1 MGACVTLAGVTRDFP
16 EGFLWGASTAAHQVE
31 GNNDN
36 SDWWDWELADGGAH
50 VHEPSGVAID
60 QWHRYRDDMALL
72 GGLGHNA
79 HRLSVEWSRL
89 EPEPG
94 RFDDEAFDHYADV
107 LDTVL
112 ANGMTPFVTTYHF
125 TLPRWFAARGGW
137 LADDAVERYATF
149 VAEVA
154 RRLGAERLPFVC
166 TVNEPQII
174 PLEGYLL
181 GVFPP
186 GHEDFDEFQ
195 AANRALAS
203 AHRAAVAALRSVSS
217 DIRTGTC
224 LQLIALEP
232 ARPDDE
238 GDRELAAMMRREM
251 SEMHLDDLR
260 AGGDV
265 GDWVGV
271 QYYSRTR
278 LDSSRQPPIA
288 PPPEG
293 VETTLMGWEVFPE
306 GLRRA
311 LDDAATV
318 GLPLYITENGIATAD
333 DTQRVRYLD
342 SHLRIVADAI
352 RDGIDVRGYMYWSA
366 FDNFEWARGYPP
378 TFGMVAIDRD
388 DDLTRRV
395 LPSAAAYRRVIET
408 GRVDALTAPAG

>member
-1 MGACVTLAGVTRDFP
+1 M
-16 EGFLWGASTAAHQVE
+16 E

-36 SDWWDWELADGGAH
+36 SDWWDWELVDDGAH

-60 QWHRYRDDMALL
+60 QWNRYPEDMALL
-72 GGLGHNA
+72 AQLGHNA

-94 RFDDEAFDHYADV
+94 RFDDVAFDHYANV
-107 LDTVL
+107 LDAVL

-125 TLPRWFAARGGW
+125 TLPLWFAGKGGW
-137 LADDAVERYATF
+137 LADDAVDRYATF
-149 VAEVA
+149 VGEVG

-186 GHEDFDEFQ
+186 GHEDFDEFR
-195 AANRALAS
+195 AVNAALAG
-203 AHRAAVAALRSVSS
+203 AHRAAVCALRDVPG

-224 LQLIALEP
+224 LQLIAFEP
-232 ARPDDE
+232 ADPDDE
-238 GDRELAAMMRREM
+238 GDRELTAMMRREM
-251 SEMHLDDLR
+251 TDVHLDDLR

-271 QYYSRTR
+271 QYYTRAR
-278 LDSSRQPPIA
+278 LDSRRQPPMA
-288 PPPEG
+288 TPPEH

-333 DTQRVRYLD
+333 DTQRIRYLD
-342 SHLRIVADAI
+342 SHLRVVADAV
-352 RDGIDVRGYMYWSA
+352 RDGVDVRGYMYWSA
-366 FDNFEWARGYPP
+366 FDNFEWAQGYRP

-388 DDLTRRV
+388 DDLSRRP
-395 LPSAAAYRRVIET
+395 LPSARAFQRVIET
-408 GRVDALTAPAG
+408 GRIDVLAAE